1 VQTRDWKYVRSDPH
15 ALIDVEPGSLPEVPA
30 ELAAK
35 LVREELYDLNA
46 ENGEARNVAQ
56 QHPEVVAEMREL
68 LLIHLAAEAETK
80 GTVPGEV
87 DPEMKL
93 RLKALG
99 YGG

>member
-1 VQTRDWKYVRSDPH
+1 
-15 ALIDVEPGSLPEVPA
+15 LIDVDPASLPQVPS

-35 LVREELYDLNA
+35 LVREELYDLTA
-46 ENGEARNVAQ
+46 EKGESRNVAQ
-56 QHPEVVAEMREL
+56 QHPEVVAELREIFE
-68 LLIHLAAEAETK
+68 IHLAAEAATK
-80 GTVPGEV
+80 GTVPGVV